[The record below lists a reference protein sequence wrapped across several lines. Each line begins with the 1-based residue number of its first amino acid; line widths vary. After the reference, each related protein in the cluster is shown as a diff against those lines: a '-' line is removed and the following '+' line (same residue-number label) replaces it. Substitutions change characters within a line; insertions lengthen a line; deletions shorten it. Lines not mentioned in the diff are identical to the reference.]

1 MMKRS
6 EKRNITISPWFSLCG
21 LFGFLGLLPAD
32 ANNSQYF
39 FFIFFGF
46 FAWFFWGKLMK
57 EQADERMAEN
67 QKKAAQAMTTCF
79 CLLAFFLL
87 FALSKGISGS
97 MVLLFGSLGYAACMI
112 LTPALVLYFD
122 RVAG

>member
-1 MMKRS
+1 MMKRP
-6 EKRNITISPWFSLCG
+6 EKKSHTISPWFSLFG
-21 LFGFLGLLPAD
+21 VFGFLGFLPAD

-57 EQADERMAEN
+57 EQADERMVEN
-67 QKKAAQAMTTCF
+67 QKKAAQTMTAFF
-79 CLLAFFLL
+79 CMLSFFLL
-87 FALSKGISGS
+87 FALSKGVSGAA
-97 MVLLFGSLGYAACMI
+97 VLLFGSLAYAACMI
-112 LTPALVLYFD
+112 LTPALILYFD